1 MIKGFTLKEWNI
13 QALERDLPRL
23 LGQCHTSL
31 ERSMVQTLHGK
42 EIRQLAEQLKR
53 NGKLT
58 PGGKAIAQ
66 KYGFKG

>member
-1 MIKGFTLKEWNI
+1 MIKGFKRSEWNI

-42 EIRQLAEQLKR
+42 EIRELAGQLKSK
-53 NGKLT
+53 GKLT
-58 PGGKAIAQ
+58 PGGNAIAQ